1 MHQGYYRRG
10 CALRELL
17 RDEEA
22 LVALREA
29 AELAPSDAE
38 IRNKLAEVLQ
48 RGTYNTRTTRSS
60 CLGFLSFSLPAHAVH
75 VCVFLLYRCQSPRRR
90 AGGCVTLATRARTT
104 RTSATAW

>member
-17 RDEEA
+17 RDDEA

-48 RGTYNTRTTRSS
+48 RGTTTPARHGRLVLAFSRLA
-60 CLGFLSFSLPAHAVH
+60 CLLTPCTCACFFCIGASL
-75 VCVFLLYRCQSPRRR
+75 REGGQ
-90 AGGCVTLATRARTT
+90 AGA
-104 RTSATAW
+104 